1 MKKIFKWTGYV
12 LLSSAILFFI
22 LFLNWESITYYTVRK
37 FALFYAGR
45 VDIELVI
52 GTITGNPF
60 SETKLANVSIRP
72 KKGLPQTYNFQAGS
86 ITCTY
91 ELWNLKEGHV
101 LFLQGLSCRADSPE
115 FSYDFEVDSAQ
126 DQAADEHGEL
136 FIPTLLPGIDLWNG
150 TVILHDKEWGADL
163 RNVNGILHS
172 AAAGHQLQLDV
183 EYFRYVQDGITRI
196 ETGFTSKLSY
206 ADEKLSIETLD
217 IGEEEIRATGFID
230 LSQVDKDY
238 IPFGAD
244 LSFAENLLN
253 ISGLL
258 DKKLLKLKT
267 GTDNFDI
274 GELQK
279 RLGGSGWDVS
289 GKIRAE
295 ADLAVNLETPE
306 ELEGSFALDVQDGQV
321 HGVEVETVSAAG
333 FFDSRVFNVS
343 SAEAGTPGNHVFVSD
358 LSIPRSLL
366 QEGEL
371 FSIIGSS
378 RAKFRVEIT
387 DLATLLKLAKTEKDI
402 VPEAIRP
409 DFLKVSG
416 NLENGALYLQEARAL
431 NADSTLV
438 IEPSVIPIPLSKEA
452 FGSVPV
458 ALGARLESSNLQGLA
473 GLFGDIPL
481 NGKISADMTIA
492 GSIREPQVT
501 VNLGGEYLGFKEM
514 PLGKLSLQG
523 DMRLVQKKPGK
534 IDSLALEIIEM
545 TQENDSG
552 VLELLSPVTVT
563 WQDDTF
569 SMNGAFQLD
578 GKGEIYTVVSRAPGK
593 EIAVEITTRSLDSD
607 GWLGNYTGNGYFFH
621 GADIAAA
628 LKGVPYNTQ
637 VEIAGTVSEA
647 GGTGVP
653 FPLAGSF
660 GMQYTSKG
668 IEITEFSWKSH
679 ERNQLSI
686 TGFLPY
692 DPMAEEPLLD
702 GELVLQ
708 GHIDFPALEDI
719 GFLLEPWGISRGSVA
734 LDLGLTGSWKQPK
747 GHVLLQAEGLEPPDK
762 MRDFVESPV
771 NITVDLA
778 AQRDSIVLKS
788 ASLESVQYSAQANGS
803 WQYGPTF
810 RELLQNHK
818 AELKGEVSADTI
830 VKFKDLNFLRKKLPW
845 IRRIAG
851 DIQAE
856 FHLAGPVNNPTMKG
870 TFSVE
875 DGEVSHTY
883 NFPMLSAVNLQGE
896 FDVHSITIKNMQ
908 AEVGG
913 SPANLNGR
921 INRDKEAVELSLQ
934 IEGKN
939 VLLFR
944 NNDMRLRGD
953 VQLDVSGP
961 LERLVVKGLTGL
973 TGGYYTGNIDFLGM
987 IGSSSAP
994 VSEGVGFLFSFPD
1007 PPLKNAVFDIRI
1019 TTIEP
1024 FRIRNNLIRGVLR
1037 PELSLK
1043 GTGELPFLV
1052 GTVYIDPSRVILPS
1066 GRLQVQSGLL
1076 RFLEREPDRPQ
1087 LDLLAQ
1093 SKVLGYDINVVT
1105 RGPIDDP
1112 VITLSSSPSLPNDEL
1127 LLLLLTG
1134 QPPKDDTAG
1143 GVKSKGSTNVMVY
1156 LGRDFLNKWLE
1167 DESGASD
1174 EGILDRFELDFGRNT
1189 TKSGEQTVESTFRLS
1204 QYTTGT
1210 GKMYYLTAEKDKYDA
1225 YNYGMRLVFRFE

>member
-1 MKKIFKWTGYV
+1 MKKILKWAGYALLAICIV
-12 LLSSAILFFI
+12 LFA
-22 LFLNWESITYYTVRK
+22 LFLNWESITYYTLRK
-37 FALFYAGR
+37 VALFYAGR
-45 VDIELVI
+45 ADIELEI

-72 KKGLPQTYNFQAGS
+72 KKGLPQTYNFQAPS

-91 ELWNLKEGHV
+91 DLWNLKEGHE

-115 FSYDFEVDSAQ
+115 FSYDFKVPSAQ
-126 DQAADEHGEL
+126 DQPADEQVEF
-136 FIPTLLPGIDLWNG
+136 FIPILLPGIDLLNG
-150 TVILHDKEWGADL
+150 TVILHDKEWDADF
-163 RNVNGILHS
+163 RNVNGILRT

-183 EYFRYVQDGITRI
+183 EHFRYLQEGITRI
-196 ETGFTSKLSY
+196 ETGFTSTLSY

-217 IGEEEIRATGFID
+217 IGGGEIRATGFID
-230 LSQVDKDY
+230 LAHADKGRTDFAVTLVFADSQ
-238 IPFGAD
+238 
-244 LSFAENLLN
+244 LN
-253 ISGLL
+253 IEGSL
-258 DKKLLKLKT
+258 DKELVT
-267 GTDNFDI
+267 ARARTDNFDI

-279 RLGGSGWDVS
+279 RLGGFGWDVS

-295 ADLAVNLETPE
+295 ADLAVNLEAPE
-306 ELEGSFALDVQDGQV
+306 ELEGSFALEIQDGQV

-343 SAEAGTPGNHVFVSD
+343 SAEAGTPGNHLLVSD

-371 FSIIGSS
+371 FPIIGSS
-378 RAKFRVEIT
+378 RAKLSAEIT
-387 DLATLLKLAKTEKDI
+387 DLAALLKLAKAEKDI
-402 VPEAIRP
+402 LPEAVRP
-409 DFLKVSG
+409 DYLKVSG
-416 NLENGALYLQEARAL
+416 SLENGALYLQEARVL

-438 IEPSVIPIPLSKEA
+438 IEPSVIPIPLSKEE

-458 ALGARLESSNLQGLA
+458 ALGARLESSNLQVLA

-481 NGKISADMTIA
+481 NGKISADMSIA
-492 GSIREPQVT
+492 GSIREPKVT
-501 VNLGGEYLGFKEM
+501 VNLAGEYLGFNEM
-514 PLGKLSLQG
+514 QLGKLSLQG
-523 DMRLVQKKPGK
+523 DMSLVQKKPGK

-552 VLELLSPVTVT
+552 VLTLLSPVTVT

-578 GKGEIYTVVSRAPGK
+578 GKGEIYTVVSRTPGK

-607 GWLGNYTGNGYFFH
+607 AWLGNYTGTRYFFH
-621 GADIAAA
+621 GADIDAA
-628 LKGVPYNTQ
+628 LKGVPDNTQ
-637 VEIAGTVSEA
+637 VEITGTVSEA
-647 GGTGVP
+647 GGADVP

-660 GMQYTSKG
+660 GLQYTSRG
-668 IEITEFSWKSH
+668 IEITEFTWRSF
-679 ERNQLSI
+679 ERNQLSL

-702 GELVLQ
+702 GELVLE

-719 GFLLEPWGISRGSVA
+719 GFLLEPLGIGRGSVA
-734 LDLGLTGSWKQPK
+734 MDLDLTGSWKQPV
-747 GHVLLQAEGLEPPDK
+747 GHVLLQVEGLEPPDK
-762 MRDFVESPV
+762 MREYVESPV

-788 ASLESVQYSAQANGS
+788 ASLESVEYSAKANGS
-803 WQYGPTF
+803 WQHGLTV
-810 RELLQNHK
+810 RELLQNYK
-818 AELKGEVSADTI
+818 AELKGEVSADAT
-830 VKFKDLNFLRKKLPW
+830 VKLKDLNFLRKKLPW
-845 IRRIAG
+845 IRRLEG
-851 DIQAE
+851 DMQGEI
-856 FHLAGPVNNPTMKG
+856 HLAGPISKPSMKG
-870 TFSVE
+870 TFSVK
-875 DGEVSHTY
+875 DGEVSHTF
-883 NFPMLSAVNLQGE
+883 NFPKLSEVNLQGE
-896 FDVHSITIKNMQ
+896 FDGHSISIKNMQ

-921 INRDKEAVELSLQ
+921 INRDKETVDVSLQ

-953 VQLDVSGP
+953 VQLDISGP
-961 LERLVVKGLTGL
+961 LERLVVKGTTGL
-973 TGGYYTGNIDFLGM
+973 TGGYYTRNIDFLGM

-994 VSEGVGFLFSFPD
+994 VSEGVSFLFSFPD
-1007 PPLKNAVFDIRI
+1007 PPLKNAILDIRI

-1134 QPPKDDTAG
+1134 QPPKDTAVG
-1143 GVKSKGSTNVMVY
+1143 GAQNKGSTNVMVY

-1167 DESGASD
+1167 EEPGASD
-1174 EGILDRFELDFGRNT
+1174 ESILDRFELDFGRNI
-1189 TKSGEQTVESTFRLS
+1189 TKSGEQTVEATFRLS
-1204 QYTTGT
+1204 EYTTGR